1 MKYECTICQKPVQ
14 KLIEYLIMVVCI
26 LNMHRKK
33 DVTKQN
39 MIVKGGGS
47 CNTSCSIELKF
58 GMALLHSCDNIFHY
72 AERK

>member
-39 MIVKGGGS
+39 MIVKGGGGEVV
-47 CNTSCSIELKF
+47 TLL
-58 GMALLHSCDNIFHY
+58 ALSS
-72 AERK
+72 

>member
-14 KLIEYLIMVVCI
+14 KLIEYLMMVVCT

-39 MIVKGGGS
+39 MIVRRGRGLS
-47 CNTSCSIELKF
+47 HF
-58 GMALLHSCDNIFHY
+58 LLYRVEIWNGIISFL
-72 AERK
+72 